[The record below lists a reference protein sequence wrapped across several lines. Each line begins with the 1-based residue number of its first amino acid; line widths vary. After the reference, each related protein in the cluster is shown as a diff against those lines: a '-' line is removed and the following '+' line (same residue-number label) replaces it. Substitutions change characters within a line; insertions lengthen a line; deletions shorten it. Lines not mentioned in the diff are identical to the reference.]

1 MNNQEQ
7 QTTTK
12 NKSKTIGIDGRC
24 LLDENYTGVSEY
36 TVALIKQLLKKHSD
50 NKYIIFLNSFK
61 GRDIQEKLLWLRRY
75 KNVSIKHF
83 YWPNKLLNFSLW
95 FFRCPK
101 LDKLIGG
108 TDIFIAPN
116 ISFLAISKQTKFILT
131 IHDLSF
137 ERFKNTFSWKRRLWH
152 FIINPRQ
159 LSRQADEIWTV
170 SNSTKWDLE
179 SLYKISGKKIKV
191 KPIIQNL
198 QAFRAEN
205 IKQSKIKFIQKKYN
219 LPNKFILYLGTIEP
233 RKNIIKLVQA
243 FEYLRKNKLMNSDYK
258 LVLAGQFGWKYGNI
272 LKYIDNS
279 PYRTEIILPQFV
291 EPKDKPYFYHL
302 ASVFVFPSLF
312 EGFGIPVVEAM
323 ASGTPVITSNNSSL
337 PEVVNDAG
345 ILIDPDRTEDL
356 IDALELL
363 LNNEILRK
371 EFHDKGLKRV
381 MELERASNSIKILT
395 PLRF

>member
-1 MNNQEQ
+1 MNNHKQ
-7 QTTTK
+7 QPKTK
-12 NKSKTIGIDGRC
+12 NKPKTIGIDGRC
-24 LLDENYTGVSEY
+24 LLDTNYTGVSEY
-36 TVALIKQLLKKHSD
+36 TVTLIKKLLKEHPH
-50 NKYIIFLNSFK
+50 NRYIIFLNSFK
-61 GRDIQEKLLWLRRY
+61 GRDIQKKLLWLRRY
-75 KNVSIKHF
+75 SNVSLKHF

-95 FFRCPK
+95 FFRWPK

-116 ISFLAISKQTKFILT
+116 ISFLGVSKQTKFILT

-137 ERFKNTFSWKRRLWH
+137 ERFKKTFSWKRRLWH

-159 LSRQADEIWTV
+159 LSGQANEIWTV

-179 SLYKISGKKIKV
+179 SLYKISDKKIKV

-198 QAFRAEN
+198 QIFKKKSISKRRITT
-205 IKQSKIKFIQKKYN
+205 IKKRYQ
-219 LPNKFILYLGTIEP
+219 LPEKFILYLGTIEP

-243 FEYLRKNKLMNSDYK
+243 FEYLRKNKLINSDYK
-258 LVLAGQFGWKYGNI
+258 LVLAGQFGWKYGKI

-291 EPKDKPYFYHL
+291 KPEDKPYFYHL

-363 LNNEILRK
+363 LNSKTLQK
-371 EFHDKGLKRV
+371 EFHDKGLERV
-381 MELERASNSIKILT
+381 VELERASNSIKILKS
-395 PLRF
+395 